1 MRGKDNKLS
10 GIKYDLRKIKREE
23 RGKEFVIRTYS
34 REEAEF
40 ARKFCVL
47 VPHLYKVAKTFRP
60 GFSPKSSSHVVK
72 EIFYRKGSTVF
83 IELNEKEVQLC
94 KNVGLNPI
102 PMKYK
107 VFVDTIRL

>member
-1 MRGKDNKLS
+1 MKGKQNDLS
-10 GIKYDLRKIKREE
+10 GIKFDLRKIRLEK
-23 RGKEFVIRTYS
+23 RGKEFVIRAYS

-40 ARKFCVL
+40 AGKFCVL

-83 IELNEKEVQLC
+83 IELNEREVQLC
-94 KNVGLNPI
+94 KDAGLNPI
-102 PMKYK
+102 PKKYK
-107 VFVDTIRL
+107 VFVETIRI